1 MEIEVFS
8 DRRLNS
14 IAEWQRAIGIEKFP
28 LRLDAD
34 VKFESSRGFIPAML
48 DGNKTG
54 FECFH
59 DDANEAMSAL
69 EQHFSHPWQFA
80 LGFRWV
86 GSRVDELQA
95 AWMAATAY
103 AAATD
108 GIVFD
113 CEESK
118 ALKPQEARD
127 VIHRIKQEI
136 PRMEQLLSEIAKK
149 FSAGS

>member
-8 DRRLNS
+8 DRRLTTT
-14 IAEWQRAIGIEKFP
+14 AEWQRAIGVERFP

-34 VKFESSRGFIPAML
+34 VKFESSRGFVPAVL
-48 DGNKTG
+48 GDSKTG

-59 DDANEAMSAL
+59 DDAREAMASFGR
-69 EQHFSHPWQFA
+69 HFDRPWRFA
-80 LGFRWV
+80 LGIRWV

-118 ALKPQEARD
+118 ALKPQQARD
-127 VIHRIKQEI
+127 AIHRIKRQI
-136 PRMEQLLSEIAKK
+136 PRMEELVAEIKRK
-149 FSAGS
+149 FSAKP